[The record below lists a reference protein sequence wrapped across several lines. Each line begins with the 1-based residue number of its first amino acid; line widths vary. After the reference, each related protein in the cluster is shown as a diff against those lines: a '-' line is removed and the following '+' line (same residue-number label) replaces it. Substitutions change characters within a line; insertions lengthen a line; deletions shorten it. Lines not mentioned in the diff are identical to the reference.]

1 MIQDNLLLFTGTS
14 NGATATIASS
24 AYADLPTTGTQRSS
38 NIVDLGLIG
47 GIPASAVGGGGARDI
62 GIGDKPALKFVARNL
77 TAWSATA
84 TVQLLLEGA
93 PDAGANTPG
102 SYTQMWA
109 SAVIPAATLAVAGID
124 LANVDM
130 PRLAPLQPLPRYLR
144 LSFVVAVTTNTVG
157 TVQAEIVIDQD
168 NPIISATGYPSGYQA
183 GVTVAN

>member
-14 NGATATIASS
+14 HGATATIASS
-24 AYADLPTTGTQRSS
+24 AYADLPTTGTVRSS

-47 GIPASAVGGGGARDI
+47 GLPASAVGGGGARDI
-62 GIGDKPALKFVARNL
+62 GIGDKPALKLVVRNL
-77 TAWSATA
+77 TAWTA
-84 TVQLLLEGA
+84 TVTCQIVLEGA
-93 PDAGANTPG
+93 PDAGGNTPG

>member
-93 PDAGANTPG
+93 PDAGSNTPG
-102 SYTQMWA
+102 TYTQMWA

-183 GVTVAN
+183 GITVAN